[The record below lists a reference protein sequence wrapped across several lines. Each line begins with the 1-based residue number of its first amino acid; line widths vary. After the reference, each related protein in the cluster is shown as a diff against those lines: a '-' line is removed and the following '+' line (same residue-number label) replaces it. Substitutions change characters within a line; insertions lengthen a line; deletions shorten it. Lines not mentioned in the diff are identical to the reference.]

1 MKHFLLILSLLLLP
15 FMLFASNDDL
25 YKSKGTTQ
33 DVIVHLTPSPVQ
45 EDVSRYVKIEVTFNV
60 SLDAPAIKEYD
71 VKLTY
76 LSSKTNDHIAG
87 TISYS
92 ETDKKLTF
100 TPKTSLEP
108 GMYEVEIES
117 LKADKAHKEIKID
130 ELMYRFVVV
139 NEVLQSMTINPNSI
153 ELKETESIQLEVTG
167 HYDTGAE
174 KNITTQVQWS
184 VSDSQIVTVDA
195 NNATLKALKEGTTS
209 VTAKMESIETNMTI
223 VVYKEING
231 HRLPPEPDSQ
241 VNNSTLLGIDLND
254 NGVRDD
260 VERYIIIEEAK
271 NPNFPKTQT
280 AISLQY
286 VWAWQKMIESPTIER
301 RAYLEKA
308 SACQEYFIDK
318 HTKGMGFQ
326 DYLKWQE
333 EYASRLGVELED
345 KIFNTKERIIQ
356 RFKFNE
362 ACSGHIFNSRKTELN
377 ACQTNIDAL
386 GE

>member
-1 MKHFLLILSLLLLP
+1 MISRLL
-15 FMLFASNDDL
+15 
-25 YKSKGTTQ
+25 
-33 DVIVHLTPSPVQ
+33 
-45 EDVSRYVKIEVTFNV
+45 
-60 SLDAPAIKEYD
+60 
-71 VKLTY
+71 
-76 LSSKTNDHIAG
+76 
-87 TISYS
+87 
-92 ETDKKLTF
+92 
-100 TPKTSLEP
+100 
-108 GMYEVEIES
+108 
-117 LKADKAHKEIKID
+117 
-130 ELMYRFVVV
+130 
-139 NEVLQSMTINPNSI
+139 
-153 ELKETESIQLEVTG
+153 TG